1 MNLVCLSRAHSG
13 NAPAVQEI
21 HNSLHPR
28 LARMAAYYAR
38 HCPEEA
44 DDLLQ
49 EAWLGVFEALP
60 RLDVRI
66 GDPEQY
72 LLRYARWRLLD
83 AVRRSLS
90 HEPSVMLDEQ
100 VAGEDA
106 VHDVLDFLDA
116 TRFLSRLTTIQRAIV
131 ACLLAG
137 CTWREVGDA
146 VGCTS
151 ANVAYHVRRIGEQYH
166 AWCENTPAAL

>member
-1 MNLVCLSRAHSG
+1 
-13 NAPAVQEI
+13 
-21 HNSLHPR
+21 
-28 LARMAAYYAR
+28 MAAYYAR

-44 DDLLQ
+44 DDLQQ

-83 AVRRSLS
+83 AVRRSLL
-90 HEPSVMLDEQ
+90 HEPVTALDEQ
-100 VAGEDA
+100 MVDA
-106 VHDVLDFLDA
+106 DALPDALDTLGL
-116 TRFLSRLTTIQRAIV
+116 RVFLSQLTPIQRKIV

-137 CTWREVGDA
+137 FTWREAGDTL
-146 VGCTS
+146 GCTS
-151 ANVAYHVRRIGEQYH
+151 ANVAYHVRRIGEQYQD
-166 AWCENTPAAL
+166 WCEHAPTGAAANAASG

>member
-1 MNLVCLSRAHSG
+1 MNPVSLSRARSG
-13 NAPAVQEI
+13 DAPALQE
-21 HNSLHPR
+21 LFETLRPR

-44 DDLLQ
+44 DDLQQ
-49 EAWLGVFEALP
+49 EAWLGVFEALA
-60 RLDVRI
+60 RLDPRI

-83 AVRRSLS
+83 AVRRSLLVA
-90 HEPSVMLDEQ
+90 PPVALDEQ
-100 VAGEDA
+100 MAGEDA
-106 VHDVLDFLDA
+106 GRQALDTLALTVFI
-116 TRFLSRLTTIQRAIV
+116 TRLTPIQRKII

-137 CTWREVGDA
+137 CTWREAGDA

-151 ANVAYHVRRIGEQYH
+151 ANVAYHVRRVGEQYH
-166 AWCENTPAAL
+166 AWHAPLPASL